1 MKKLKDIVELASSK
15 ISTVKVLKS
24 IKVIIDIILI
34 FK

>member
-1 MKKLKDIVELASSK
+1 MKQLKDVWKLASSK

-24 IKVIIDIILI
+24 IKVLIDIILI